1 MRIISKVLFLFI
13 FSSLPLMAQTAW
25 EPPMTI
31 QNTNA
36 ASSQSKISCDSFG
49 NAAAAWIEAS
59 NLYVSYRTA
68 GGLWEAPSNPGT
80 IKTDLFDICTDA
92 AGNVTIVAV
101 GLSGSGDGIT
111 PVYRAYGSGTWVVS
125 PGFPAGGTANGT
137 ASISVSCIHSGTQAI
152 AVWSNSSSNTVSSSY
167 RSGTTWG
174 GVITVPGIASIT
186 TSSSP
191 IVRMRPSGNAD
202 LALITILAG
211 TQDIYYSSTTL
222 PGGAWSSVTTGTR
235 IGFTTT
241 PEEFDF
247 AMNSSGNG
255 VVLATS
261 TAGPVVNSAFLSA
274 GTWGAPVMVDTHAS
288 KQGKVGIADNNVVVG
303 SWFEVLG
310 PTTEIYAGTAP
321 FSGPWTTFPSPI
333 DSGTPSN
340 NSLSV
345 SGSGDILLGWSHNG
359 QIYALVGEGTTLEAS
374 PTIIDSNNSLG
385 DVCIGNNGI
394 GWTIWIGGSVGNEF
408 VKSSRTIEPIDPVKN
423 LLQSAGKKRLI
434 YQKGLFP

>member
-1 MRIISKVLFLFI
+1 
-13 FSSLPLMAQTAW
+13 
-25 EPPMTI
+25 
-31 QNTNA
+31 
-36 ASSQSKISCDSFG
+36 
-49 NAAAAWIEAS
+49 
-59 NLYVSYRTA
+59 
-68 GGLWEAPSNPGT
+68 
-80 IKTDLFDICTDA
+80 
-92 AGNVTIVAV
+92 
-101 GLSGSGDGIT
+101 
-111 PVYRAYGSGTWVVS
+111 
-125 PGFPAGGTANGT
+125 AGGTANGT